1 MGLFVLNSFAQLNKL
16 EEGTP
21 AFTDYVV
28 FSLKRYKNILR
39 KQLYLQNHGVSFD
52 YTDKLSYKQI
62 DDLIEVCQELDE
74 EMKEQFN

>member
-52 YTDKLSYKQI
+52 YTDKLSFKQVEDI
-62 DDLIEVCQELDE
+62 VEVVMEVDE
-74 EMKEQFN
+74 EINNQMS